1 MAHPRPDARNKDTQN
16 KQVYTHTFTP
26 KGKLKWKKN
35 QPNMHDFDFDEAG
48 EPMYPLGGRANTKQK
63 RLLGI
68 LIWDSWCQYRQNETN
83 LAQG

>member
-48 EPMYPLGGRANTKQK
+48 EPMYPLGG
-63 RLLGI
+63 
-68 LIWDSWCQYRQNETN
+68 
-83 LAQG
+83 